1 MNDTAPP
8 SARATVPPPVT
19 WEALIARLSRRLA
32 LFLDY
37 DGTLVDIAPR
47 PELAAMP
54 APARALLARLA
65 ALWPVAVV
73 SGRDLADLH
82 ALVGLDEL
90 VYVGSHG
97 FDIAGPDIER
107 GPKLV
112 GDDHAVA
119 LHDAWSALA
128 ARLADVVGVIVERKR
143 FAITV
148 HYRLV
153 AEGRV
158 AEVAGAVHEVA
169 AREPRLK
176 VTSGKRLVELRPN
189 LDWDK
194 GSAVLW
200 LLEQRKFAAPGT
212 VPLFV
217 GDDETDEDAFRALH
231 RRGTTIVVADP
242 PRPSHADYH
251 LPDTNEVTA
260 LLTRLAEWGEGGG
273 HVN

>member
-1 MNDTAPP
+1 M
-8 SARATVPPPVT
+8 PPPVR
-19 WEALIARLSRRLA
+19 WEALIARLGGRRLA

-73 SGRDLADLH
+73 SGRDLANLR
-82 ALVGLDEL
+82 ALVGLDEV

-119 LHDAWSALA
+119 LHDAWNALA

-158 AEVAGAVHEVA
+158 AEVVGAVHEVA
-169 AREPRLK
+169 AHEPRLK

-194 GSAVLW
+194 GRAVLW
-200 LLEQRKFAAPGT
+200 LLGQPGFAGAA
-212 VPLFV
+212 PLFV

-242 PRPSHADYH
+242 PRPSHADYR
-251 LPDTNEVTA
+251 LRDTNEVTA
-260 LLTRLAEWGEGGG
+260 LLTRLARWGEGGG
-273 HVN
+273 ARRE